1 MRRERSRD
9 VIRAVDLFCG
19 AGGLS
24 WGLVEALK
32 SIAIETD
39 QPTEAVLEDSIDL
52 VGVNHWEQA
61 IATHKENHPWARHF
75 HDDIQTINPRDVFDE
90 RDPDVKILSGGIE
103 CTHWSTARG
112 GKPVDDQK
120 RMPAWDFLTWIQKL
134 RPENVLVENVKE
146 FCFAADSM
154 VLTEDGPI
162 PIQDVEV
169 GTRVLTH
176 KGRWKEV
183 TNTSERTDRTIK
195 VSGRS
200 NRLVECTPDHH
211 FYAREINAECWGGK
225 RGRHTKKFGDPD
237 WVPADNLVPEHETK
251 YQELYDGHYWSTPQ
265 SFDTDALEVPEN
277 PDRIKETDE
286 AFGRMIGLW
295 LGDGWFRKRDR
306 PQPPHGLRIAGQDP
320 KLQSQ
325 LEDVDYLSWN
335 KQIRKGTNTYVYE
348 TTAKG
353 LAHWIKEH
361 FGEYADGKTIPSW
374 VLALSEDHRKALVE
388 GYQQA
393 DGSVD
398 SYGRASAKT
407 ASKQLVVGIK
417 HVLESLGVAAGLP
430 APIEPNEENRQTM
443 YTVTWD
449 WDLSVDDND
458 QTFKEG
464 DYRWTRVVD
473 TEPASES
480 TTVYDLTVAD
490 DHSFIVDGVVAHN
503 SSWGPIESDGT
514 PTRNGE
520 TFEAWIDS
528 FHSLGYSI
536 DWKVLNAANY
546 GDATS
551 RERLFI
557 LARRENRPEWPEPT
571 HTEDGEGDTQEW
583 RTAADIIDWSEP
595 GGSIWTRDLHEA
607 RKRPLKNSTMQRI
620 AEGVRRH
627 CRDRLEPLADALAE
641 LGREDVKQL
650 RQSVV
655 PFEYAET
662 AAEVLD
668 EPFLVEQPAGAA
680 PALAAPYL
688 LRQQSGGQPP
698 SIEDEPVPTISS
710 AGSIAKV
717 EPRPLI
723 MPRNGAMGGLHSN
736 SLYRPE
742 DRPLHTVTARNT
754 DGYLVTPYLCPMYNG
769 REGQRPRTRRVDRP
783 LMTIPASKSP
793 AGVATPFLVDYH
805 GNSDVSPCDIPLG
818 AVEARDRYALCV
830 PEEFPWGIDVRYRM
844 L

>member
-1 MRRERSRD
+1 MNRERPGD
-9 VIRAVDLFCG
+9 AIRAVDLFCG
-19 AGGLS
+19 AGGFS

-32 SIAIETD
+32 NIAIDAD
-39 QPTEAVLEDSIDL
+39 QPTEAVLKDSIDL

-75 HDDIQTINPRDVFDE
+75 LDDIQAINPRDVFDE

-146 FCFAADSM
+146 FA
-154 VLTEDGPI
+154 
-162 PIQDVEV
+162 
-169 GTRVLTH
+169 
-176 KGRWKEV
+176 
-183 TNTSERTDRTIK
+183 
-195 VSGRS
+195 
-200 NRLVECTPDHH
+200 
-211 FYAREINAECWGGK
+211 
-225 RGRHTKKFGDPD
+225 
-237 WVPADNLVPEHETK
+237 
-251 YQELYDGHYWSTPQ
+251 
-265 SFDTDALEVPEN
+265 
-277 PDRIKETDE
+277 
-286 AFGRMIGLW
+286 
-295 LGDGWFRKRDR
+295 
-306 PQPPHGLRIAGQDP
+306 
-320 KLQSQ
+320 
-325 LEDVDYLSWN
+325 
-335 KQIRKGTNTYVYE
+335 
-348 TTAKG
+348 
-353 LAHWIKEH
+353 
-361 FGEYADGKTIPSW
+361 
-374 VLALSEDHRKALVE
+374 
-388 GYQQA
+388 
-393 DGSVD
+393 
-398 SYGRASAKT
+398 
-407 ASKQLVVGIK
+407 
-417 HVLESLGVAAGLP
+417 
-430 APIEPNEENRQTM
+430 
-443 YTVTWD
+443 
-449 WDLSVDDND
+449 
-458 QTFKEG
+458 
-464 DYRWTRVVD
+464 
-473 TEPASES
+473 
-480 TTVYDLTVAD
+480 
-490 DHSFIVDGVVAHN
+490 
-503 SSWGPIESDGT
+503 SWGPIESDGT

-551 RERLFI
+551 RQRLFI

-595 GGSIWTRDLHEA
+595 GGSIWTRDLHDA

-627 CRDRLEPLADALAE
+627 CSDRLEPLADALAE
-641 LGREDVKQL
+641 LGRKDVKQL

-662 AAEVLD
+662 AADVLD
-668 EPFLVEQPAGAA
+668 EPFLVEQPAGTT
-680 PALAAPYL
+680 PVLAAPYL

-698 SIEDEPVPTISS
+698 SIENEPVPTISS

-723 MPRNGAMGGLHSN
+723 MPRNGAMGGLQSN

-754 DGYLVTPYLCPMYNG
+754 DGYLVTPYLCPMYNS
-769 REGQRPRTRRVDRP
+769 REGQRPRTRAVNRP

-793 AGVATPFLVDYH
+793 AGIAEPFLVDYH
-805 GNSDVSPCDIPLG
+805 GNSDVSACDIPLG

-830 PEEFPWGIDVRYRM
+830 PEEFPWGLDVRYRM
-844 L
+844 LQPRELQRAQGFPDDYEILGNKRDTTRQIGNAVPVNLAQSLVESLLESSTPSLTDYLSDQTPSVGVEDTPARQTGVVSDD